1 MIACRNQSPEEYIN
15 TVAVKLCAINSMN
28 GFQERGGHFKKQPT
42 TNCSRASCRYRE
54 IFGLN
59 I

>member
-28 GFQERGGHFKKQPT
+28 GFQERGGILRSNPQQIVPELRVDIEEY
-42 TNCSRASCRYRE
+42 SV
-54 IFGLN
+54 
-59 I
+59 